1 MSFVL
6 DALKL
11 SEQRRSRFARRVYA
25 HPPPARQDGGRRRWL
40 ALPAAAALFAGVFL
54 TWRLFAPASQA
65 PVPAPAGAADMP
77 AAAEPGAS
85 AASPLR
91 AAIDGLEEPGAV
103 HSATPG
109 GDPSASD
116 GEEPP
121 SSGVPVPVLAGADRS
136 APAAPPAGRADGRLL
151 ESAPPEWPALTLQML
166 FYSPDSNRGF
176 VQINGRNYR
185 VGERLDDGPEV
196 LEIAPHG
203 VILAHQG
210 KKALLAMDR

>member
-25 HPPPARQDGGRRRWL
+25 HPPPARQGGGGGRWL

-54 TWRLFAPASQA
+54 AWRLFAPASQA
-65 PVPAPAGAADMP
+65 PVPAPAGAADTP
-77 AAAEPGAS
+77 AAAEPEVP
-85 AASPLR
+85 AANSLR
-91 AAIDGLEEPGAV
+91 AAIDGPEEPGAV
-103 HSATPG
+103 HPATPG
-109 GDPSASD
+109 SGPSASD
-116 GEEPP
+116 GEEQP
-121 SSGVPVPVLAGADRS
+121 SSPVPVLAAADTP
-136 APAAPPAGRADGRLL
+136 APAAQPAGRADGRLL
-151 ESAPPEWPALTLQML
+151 ESTPPEWPALTLQML